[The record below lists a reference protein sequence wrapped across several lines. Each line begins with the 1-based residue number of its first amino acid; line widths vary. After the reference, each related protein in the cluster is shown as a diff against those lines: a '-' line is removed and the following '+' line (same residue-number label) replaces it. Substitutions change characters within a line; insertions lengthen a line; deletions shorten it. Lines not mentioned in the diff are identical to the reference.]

1 MPYLKKLLD
10 EKYGRSDVEVVDAPV
25 SGGAGRA
32 ANGTLTILASGPE
45 SALSSARKVLDVMAG
60 PNLYIIPGGLG
71 AGTKVKMVHQ
81 VLAGVGIL
89 LTSEAMGF
97 AAALGLNTKQVYEVL
112 KESESTSWM
121 FENRAGHMLEE
132 DGIIYSALNII
143 VKDVVSISILG
154 FYLRMLIEFLG
165 YRNSRWSSC

>member
-1 MPYLKKLLD
+1 
-10 EKYGRSDVEVVDAPV
+10 
-25 SGGAGRA
+25 
-32 ANGTLTILASGPE
+32 
-45 SALSSARKVLDVMAG
+45 
-60 PNLYIIPGGLG
+60 
-71 AGTKVKMVHQ
+71 MVHQ

-143 VKDVVSISILG
+143 VKDVVSISITLSR
-154 FYLRMLIEFLG
+154 LLLSMLIEILG
-165 YRNSRWSSC
+165 HRDCRRSSC